1 MPGSKSLNKAAR
13 SAERKRSRNRS
24 TRSSVKTHIS
34 KAEKLID
41 TKSELAYQE
50 TVIAVSNIDKAVGKK
65 VLHRNKGARLKSRVM
80 KKLHDMTAVS
90 PSAEG
95 GEEETQQPE

>member
-50 TVIAVSNIDKAVGKK
+50 TVIAVSNIDKAVGK
-65 VLHRNKGARLKSRVM
+65 SRVM